1 MSKSSLKKN
10 MIYQSGYEIMVLLLP
25 FITSPYISRVF
36 GAQCLGVYSYTVS
49 IAYYFQMFAMLGIKF
64 YGNRTIAQCQNDR
77 NKMNKTYSEILTL
90 HITVSLISL
99 GLYFVYCFFE
109 KKYTLYSIIQGMVV
123 LAGLFDVSWFF
134 FGIEQFKITVIRS
147 AIIKLASVVLLFLL
161 TNTKDDFWIYVFLTA
176 GSQLANQVVL
186 FVMAKKYVT
195 FKRPKYSEVLPHLKP
210 MLILFIPVLALGIY
224 KYTDKIMLGMFGLDT
239 ELGFYENAE
248 KIVNI
253 PLSVVFS
260 FGSVMLPKMSQMVAS
275 KEGQAIQ
282 RFMRLSIKYMVGL
295 SMGMAAGLI
304 GISEIFAPVFWG
316 EGFVESGV
324 LIRVLSLSIPFS
336 TFASIVRNQDMIPHG
351 KDNEYCISILVGAV
365 VNVVLNYILIP
376 RHGAIGVSIATVTA
390 EILVCICQLCF
401 SRKQFAY
408 GQYIRQT
415 TLFLIISVFMAIA
428 VRCIGRLLGKTII
441 TLVIQVVFGVV
452 LFCGCSIV
460 FMFVTRD
467 SDLKSIMKSKA
478 K

>member
-316 EGFVESGV
+316 EGF
-324 LIRVLSLSIPFS
+324 
-336 TFASIVRNQDMIPHG
+336 ADYH
-351 KDNEYCISILVGAV
+351 K
-365 VNVVLNYILIP
+365 
-376 RHGAIGVSIATVTA
+376 
-390 EILVCICQLCF
+390 
-401 SRKQFAY
+401 
-408 GQYIRQT
+408 
-415 TLFLIISVFMAIA
+415 
-428 VRCIGRLLGKTII
+428 
-441 TLVIQVVFGVV
+441 
-452 LFCGCSIV
+452 
-460 FMFVTRD
+460 
-467 SDLKSIMKSKA
+467 
-478 K
+478 